1 MDRPGL
7 EHTRRDSFFGTLDY
21 WLLVP
26 VLLISA
32 MGLSALS
39 GVLSTGYSGATA
51 LFAKQAGAVM
61 AGITI
66 ALLLCLL
73 DIPTLKLVAWV
84 TYGVGLLLLV
94 VVPFDRFSMAATTGA
109 DSWLSIPVIGTLQ
122 PSEIAKAGLAMCSAY
137 IFEDMKQKRIGVL
150 KGSLRLL
157 LVYLPV
163 LALIM
168 TQPDLGTAI
177 VIVFMFVCMLFVWGI
192 RARFF
197 LIAISGSV
205 LAAIP
210 VFLFVLKPFQ
220 RNRLLAFLFPGLD
233 PDMAFQV
240 ERSRLA
246 IGSGGL
252 IGNLTGTYV
261 VVPVKASDFM
271 YAGLAERVGFVGS
284 VALLCFIFFFLAR
297 TLFVASRAPTPA
309 TSYMASGIAAV
320 FAFHYIEN
328 LGMNVGLMPVTGI
341 PLPFI
346 SLGGTAVIVN
356 FFTLGILLAISMER
370 QRIPEAAPDP

>member
-7 EHTRRDSFFGTLDY
+7 ERTRRESFFGTLDY

-26 VLLISA
+26 VLLIST
-32 MGLSALS
+32 MGLFALS
-39 GVLSTGYSGATA
+39 GVLATDYDGATA
-51 LFAKQAGAVM
+51 VFVKQAGAVM

-66 ALLLCLL
+66 AVLLCLV
-73 DIPTLKLVAWV
+73 DIPTLKLVGWA
-84 TYGVGLLLLV
+84 TYGVGLFLLILV
-94 VVPFDRFSMAATTGA
+94 LVDTFTMEASTGS

-122 PSEIAKAGLAMCSAY
+122 PSEIVKAGLAMCSAY
-137 IFEDMKQKRIGVL
+137 VFEDMNLKRITYL
-150 KGSLRLL
+150 KGSLRLAL
-157 LVYLPV
+157 LYLPV

-168 TQPDLGTAI
+168 KQPDLGTSI

-197 LIAISGSV
+197 LIALSGSL

-210 VFLFVLKPFQ
+210 IFLFVLQPFQ

-252 IGNLTGTYV
+252 IGNLTGTHV
-261 VVPVKASDFM
+261 VVPVKASDFI
-271 YAGLAERVGFVGS
+271 YAGLAERMGFVGA
-284 VALLCFIFFFLAR
+284 VALVCFIFFFLAR
-297 TLFVASRAPTPA
+297 TLYVASRAPTPA
-309 TSYMASGIAAV
+309 TSYMAAGIAAV

-328 LGMNVGLMPVTGI
+328 LGMNIGLMPVTGI
-341 PLPFI
+341 PLPFV
-346 SLGGTAVIVN
+346 SLGGTAMVVN
-356 FFTLGILLAISMER
+356 FFALGVLLAISMER
-370 QRIPEAAPDP
+370 RRSPEPPPDT